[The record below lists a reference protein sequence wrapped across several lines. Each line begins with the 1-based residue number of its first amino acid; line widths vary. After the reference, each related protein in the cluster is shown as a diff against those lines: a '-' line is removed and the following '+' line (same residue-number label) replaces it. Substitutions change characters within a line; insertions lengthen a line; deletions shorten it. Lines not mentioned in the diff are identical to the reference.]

1 MDATTTNAI
10 FAAAATNTYWT
21 STNLGLTTQ
30 VNHDGYTYFVR
41 LPKGSGKASIVGR
54 EGFGGSEYVDATAT
68 WAQSFPIVEAAM
80 AATRVH

>member
-30 VNHDGYTYFVR
+30 VNHDSYTYFVR
-41 LPKGSGKASIVGR
+41 LPKGEGKAFIAGR
-54 EGFGGSEYVDATAT
+54 DGYGGDEHLDIDAT
-68 WAQSFPIVEAAM
+68 WAQTAPIVEAAM